1 MGNMRREGLRIAQV
15 AGTGNSSSG
24 KLSLNWNKTDKF
36 IIENN
41 TISKNLRA
49 TASNLTCSVMH
60 AKQLTHLYLDLSY
73 ISIKRD
79 FVVK

>member
-1 MGNMRREGLRIAQV
+1 MGNVRRDGLTIAQG

-24 KLSLNWNKTDKF
+24 KLSLNWNKTDEF

-49 TASNLTCSVMH
+49 TAFNLTC
-60 AKQLTHLYLDLSY
+60 A
-73 ISIKRD
+73 
-79 FVVK
+79 